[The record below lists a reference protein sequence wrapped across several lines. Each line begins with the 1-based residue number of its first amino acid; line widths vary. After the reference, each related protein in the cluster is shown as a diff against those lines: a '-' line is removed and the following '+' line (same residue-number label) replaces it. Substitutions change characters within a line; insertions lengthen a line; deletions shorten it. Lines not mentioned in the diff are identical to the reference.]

1 MNVEVGVHQNLF
13 PTNWGGLSPLSPASI
28 ELSRGWLARVVGLAE
43 GELKESLFLRLAG
56 GSDAGGQKM
65 AGGLLVGEAGSH

>member
-1 MNVEVGVHQNLF
+1 MNVEVGAYQDLF

-28 ELSRGWLARVVGLAE
+28 ELGRGWPARLVGLAE
-43 GELKESLFLRLAG
+43 GELKESLFLGLAV

-65 AGGLLVGEAGSH
+65 AGGPLAGEAGSH